1 MPRPKARL
9 CAFASALGLAFA
21 TLLAL
26 LPPRDGAAQGLVP
39 PPPELAGGGVGQTL
53 AVAATHMVS
62 AANPY
67 ATEAGLEI
75 LRAGGSA
82 VDAAVAVALV
92 LNLVEPQSS
101 GIGGGGFLVH
111 WDAARKEV
119 KTYDGRETAPQ
130 AARPD
135 RFIREGEPMPFDE
148 AASSGLS
155 VGVPGLLRMLELA
168 HKRHG
173 RLAWARLFEP
183 AIRLSEQGFRVSERL
198 NLMLRLQGAAR
209 FSPAARRYF
218 FDDVGSERPVGSL
231 LRNPE
236 LAATLRAVARGGS
249 DGFYRGPI
257 AEAVVGAVAA
267 APSHAGDV
275 TLDDLAGYEAKE
287 RAPVCTT
294 YRARRICGMG
304 PPSSGGLT
312 VAMTLELL
320 EAFDIG
326 TGPDAAMRTSALHV
340 IAEAEKLA
348 YADRNRYIADP
359 DFVSVPAGLLD
370 EAYLAARR
378 RLIDPAAAMTRA
390 AAGLPPGVVQ
400 RAFGVDRTLENAG
413 TTHLSVVDGEGN
425 AVALTATIEQA
436 FGSRIWAAGFL
447 LDNEL
452 TDFSFT
458 PGSAEAPVA
467 NAVGPGKRPRSSM
480 APTLVFAPDG
490 TFEAALGSVGGS
502 AIIYYVVKALVA
514 LIDWQL
520 DPQAAAA
527 LLSFGSRGTA
537 FEIEADYST
546 VWYALN
552 LRPLGHR
559 IALTLP
565 VSGTHIV
572 ARRGGM
578 LQGGA
583 DPRREGVARGD

>member
-1 MPRPKARL
+1 
-9 CAFASALGLAFA
+9 
-21 TLLAL
+21 
-26 LPPRDGAAQGLVP
+26 
-39 PPPELAGGGVGQTL
+39 
-53 AVAATHMVS
+53 
-62 AANPY
+62 
-67 ATEAGLEI
+67 
-75 LRAGGSA
+75 
-82 VDAAVAVALV
+82 
-92 LNLVEPQSS
+92 
-101 GIGGGGFLVH
+101 
-111 WDAARKEV
+111 
-119 KTYDGRETAPQ
+119 
-130 AARPD
+130 
-135 RFIREGEPMPFDE
+135 
-148 AASSGLS
+148 
-155 VGVPGLLRMLELA
+155 
-168 HKRHG
+168 
-173 RLAWARLFEP
+173 
-183 AIRLSEQGFRVSERL
+183 
-198 NLMLRLQGAAR
+198 MLRLQGPAR
-209 FSPAARRYF
+209 FAPAARRYF

-231 LRNPE
+231 LRNPD
-236 LAATLRAVARGGS
+236 LAATLKAVAQGGA
-249 DGFYRGPI
+249 DAFYRGPI
-257 AEAVVGAVAA
+257 ADAVVRAVAA
-267 APSHAGDV
+267 ASGHPGDV
-275 TLDDLAGYEAKE
+275 TLDDLAGYQAKE
-287 RAPVCTT
+287 RAAVCTT
-294 YRARRICGMG
+294 YRERRICGMG

-326 TGPDAAMRTSALHV
+326 SGPDAAMRTSTLHL

-359 DFVSVPAGLLD
+359 DFVRVPAGLLD

-378 RLIDPAAAMTRA
+378 RLIDPAAAMARA
-390 AAGLPPGVVQ
+390 TAGLPPGVVQ
-400 RAFGVDRTLENAG
+400 RAFGVDATLENAG

-447 LDNEL
+447 LNNEL
-452 TDFSFT
+452 TDFSFA

-565 VSGTHIV
+565 VSGTHII
-572 ARRGGM
+572 ARRSGM

>member
-1 MPRPKARL
+1 MPRSHACSR
-9 CAFASALGLAFA
+9 AYVGAVGLTLAA
-21 TLLAL
+21 LLAL
-26 LPPRDGAAQGLVP
+26 SWPRTGTAQGLVP
-39 PPPELAGGGVGQTL
+39 PPPEFAGGGVGQTL

-75 LRAGGSA
+75 LRAGGTA
-82 VDAAVAVALV
+82 VDAAIAVALV

-101 GIGGGGFLVH
+101 GVGGGGFLMH

-119 KTYDGRETAPQ
+119 KAYDGRETAPS

-135 RFIREGEPMPFDE
+135 RFIRDGEPMPFDE
-148 AASSGLS
+148 AVSSGLS

-183 AIRLSEQGFRVSERL
+183 AIRLSERGFRVSTRL
-198 NLMLRLQGAAR
+198 NLMLRLQGPAR
-209 FSPAARRYF
+209 FTPAARRYF

-236 LAATLRAVARGGS
+236 LAATLKAVAQGGA
-249 DGFYRGPI
+249 DAFYRGPI
-257 AEAVVGAVAA
+257 AGAVVSAVAA
-267 APSHAGDV
+267 APGHPGDM
-275 TLDDLAGYEAKE
+275 TLDDLAGYQAKE

-294 YRARRICGMG
+294 YRERRICGMG

-326 TGPDAAMRTSALHV
+326 SGPDAAMRTSALHV

-359 DFVSVPAGLLD
+359 DFVRVPAGLLD

-378 RLIDPAAAMTRA
+378 RLIDPAAAMARA

-400 RAFGVDRTLENAG
+400 RAFGLDATLENAG

-447 LDNEL
+447 LNNEL
-452 TDFSFT
+452 TDFSFA
-458 PGSAEAPVA
+458 PGSAEAPIA

-490 TFEAALGSVGGS
+490 TFDAALGSVGGS

-565 VSGTHIV
+565 VSGTHII
-572 ARRGGM
+572 ARRSGM